1 MGAGCARGE
10 KTLLVPKKATEATA
24 EIERLTGLSAGQFR
38 QVMVLLQGR
47 FRELLLADSSQ
58 REDIFRQLFQTRIY
72 TRLEQRLKDRAND
85 VSAQLHRLDEQAR
98 GLLSGVEADD
108 RESLVTRIER
118 LKREVERLQEM
129 QVKAEEGLTRSRQQ
143 VFEARN
149 LQQQFKALETAR
161 KKLRDLQDQQQQ
173 LETDRQRWRLAE
185 QALVLQPVYER
196 LRRARQSEQAAQ
208 KAVEEALQEVSEL
221 QERLEK
227 TAQLHGQMKS
237 REPELEQLKQQQQQ
251 LKGYVGRAAQLR
263 LALEARDAAQQA
275 HEKCRES
282 EERQQETV
290 KERRRELDSLE
301 KQYESNATLLQQL
314 PDRQRELDALKQQQE
329 KQSELDGLQNRL
341 VQEQESL
348 VIAVESKQR
357 ATKALRAAEQKQ
369 LLLEQA
375 WEEGQAA
382 ILARQLE
389 ADSPCPVCGSTA
401 HPHPARAGDV
411 LPDETQRQ
419 QARERVEA
427 ARKLQQEAQSAVVAI
442 QAKLEALTQQQAQM
456 KKDAQALADREPAV
470 LASEIAALTGKVEEL
485 QGLRKNFG
493 KLKQNRSGL
502 RQSLKA
508 AELQQLQQE
517 NSAAAQQLA
526 ACKQDVRNKQAELPA
541 QFADPGVLDKALLD
555 VDAKQRTLQRQ
566 MQDAREAFEQ
576 ARLALGS
583 ATATLETNRQ
593 MLQAKKTEQEQQL
606 AYWQAAL
613 ADSVFASEQAFQQA
627 GMEEAARQQLAEAIR
642 LRDDELLAAR
652 TLVREQTAA
661 LQDKTPPDMSA
672 LEEEYRKLDAEARR
686 VTESLHGS
694 GQQLM
699 QLEKV
704 DKRLQGILVEQD
716 RLHREYALVGK
727 LADVANGRNA
737 ENLSLH
743 RFVLGVLL
751 DDVLISARQGLLHMS
766 KGRYQLLRREDVGD
780 RRSSSGLDLVVE
792 DAFSGKTRL
801 VATLSGGES
810 FMAALAL
817 ALGLSEVVQA
827 YAGGICL
834 DALFIDE
841 GFGSLDP
848 ESLDLAINT
857 LLDLQSGG
865 RMVGIIS
872 HVPELKERIDVRLD
886 IDTGRTGSR
895 VTPVVS

>member
-1 MGAGCARGE
+1 M
-10 KTLLVPKKATEATA
+10 
-24 EIERLTGLSAGQFR
+24 
-38 QVMVLLQGR
+38 
-47 FRELLLADSSQ
+47 
-58 REDIFRQLFQTRIY
+58 
-72 TRLEQRLKDRAND
+72 
-85 VSAQLHRLDEQAR
+85 
-98 GLLSGVEADD
+98 
-108 RESLVTRIER
+108 
-118 LKREVERLQEM
+118 
-129 QVKAEEGLTRSRQQ
+129 
-143 VFEARN
+143 
-149 LQQQFKALETAR
+149 
-161 KKLRDLQDQQQQ
+161 
-173 LETDRQRWRLAE
+173 
-185 QALVLQPVYER
+185 
-196 LRRARQSEQAAQ
+196 
-208 KAVEEALQEVSEL
+208 
-221 QERLEK
+221 
-227 TAQLHGQMKS
+227 
-237 REPELEQLKQQQQQ
+237 
-251 LKGYVGRAAQLR
+251 
-263 LALEARDAAQQA
+263 
-275 HEKCRES
+275 
-282 EERQQETV
+282 
-290 KERRRELDSLE
+290 
-301 KQYESNATLLQQL
+301 
-314 PDRQRELDALKQQQE
+314 KQQQE

>member
-1 MGAGCARGE
+1 M
-10 KTLLVPKKATEATA
+10 TEATA

-314 PDRQRELDALKQQQE
+314 SDRQRELDALKQQQE

-369 LLLEQA
+369 LLLEQD

-508 AELQQLQQE
+508 AELRLQQLQQE

>member
-1 MGAGCARGE
+1 
-10 KTLLVPKKATEATA
+10 
-24 EIERLTGLSAGQFR
+24 
-38 QVMVLLQGR
+38 
-47 FRELLLADSSQ
+47 
-58 REDIFRQLFQTRIY
+58 
-72 TRLEQRLKDRAND
+72 
-85 VSAQLHRLDEQAR
+85 
-98 GLLSGVEADD
+98 
-108 RESLVTRIER
+108 
-118 LKREVERLQEM
+118 
-129 QVKAEEGLTRSRQQ
+129 
-143 VFEARN
+143 
-149 LQQQFKALETAR
+149 
-161 KKLRDLQDQQQQ
+161 
-173 LETDRQRWRLAE
+173 
-185 QALVLQPVYER
+185 
-196 LRRARQSEQAAQ
+196 
-208 KAVEEALQEVSEL
+208 
-221 QERLEK
+221 
-227 TAQLHGQMKS
+227 
-237 REPELEQLKQQQQQ
+237 
-251 LKGYVGRAAQLR
+251 
-263 LALEARDAAQQA
+263 
-275 HEKCRES
+275 
-282 EERQQETV
+282 ETV

>member
-1 MGAGCARGE
+1 M
-10 KTLLVPKKATEATA
+10 TEATA
-24 EIERLTGLSAGQFR
+24 EIERLTGLSAGQFL

>member
-1 MGAGCARGE
+1 
-10 KTLLVPKKATEATA
+10 
-24 EIERLTGLSAGQFR
+24 
-38 QVMVLLQGR
+38 
-47 FRELLLADSSQ
+47 
-58 REDIFRQLFQTRIY
+58 
-72 TRLEQRLKDRAND
+72 
-85 VSAQLHRLDEQAR
+85 
-98 GLLSGVEADD
+98 
-108 RESLVTRIER
+108 
-118 LKREVERLQEM
+118 M

>member
-1 MGAGCARGE
+1 M
-10 KTLLVPKKATEATA
+10 TEATA

>member
-1 MGAGCARGE
+1 
-10 KTLLVPKKATEATA
+10 
-24 EIERLTGLSAGQFR
+24 
-38 QVMVLLQGR
+38 
-47 FRELLLADSSQ
+47 
-58 REDIFRQLFQTRIY
+58 
-72 TRLEQRLKDRAND
+72 
-85 VSAQLHRLDEQAR
+85 
-98 GLLSGVEADD
+98 
-108 RESLVTRIER
+108 
-118 LKREVERLQEM
+118 
-129 QVKAEEGLTRSRQQ
+129 
-143 VFEARN
+143 
-149 LQQQFKALETAR
+149 
-161 KKLRDLQDQQQQ
+161 
-173 LETDRQRWRLAE
+173 
-185 QALVLQPVYER
+185 
-196 LRRARQSEQAAQ
+196 
-208 KAVEEALQEVSEL
+208 
-221 QERLEK
+221 
-227 TAQLHGQMKS
+227 
-237 REPELEQLKQQQQQ
+237 
-251 LKGYVGRAAQLR
+251 
-263 LALEARDAAQQA
+263 
-275 HEKCRES
+275 
-282 EERQQETV
+282 TV

>member
-1 MGAGCARGE
+1 
-10 KTLLVPKKATEATA
+10 A

>member
-38 QVMVLLQGR
+38 QVMVLPQGR

-508 AELQQLQQE
+508 AELRLQQLQQE

-526 ACKQDVRNKQAELPA
+526 ACK
-541 QFADPGVLDKALLD
+541 
-555 VDAKQRTLQRQ
+555 
-566 MQDAREAFEQ
+566 
-576 ARLALGS
+576 
-583 ATATLETNRQ
+583 
-593 MLQAKKTEQEQQL
+593 
-606 AYWQAAL
+606 
-613 ADSVFASEQAFQQA
+613 
-627 GMEEAARQQLAEAIR
+627 
-642 LRDDELLAAR
+642 
-652 TLVREQTAA
+652 
-661 LQDKTPPDMSA
+661 
-672 LEEEYRKLDAEARR
+672 
-686 VTESLHGS
+686 
-694 GQQLM
+694 
-699 QLEKV
+699 
-704 DKRLQGILVEQD
+704 
-716 RLHREYALVGK
+716 
-727 LADVANGRNA
+727 
-737 ENLSLH
+737 
-743 RFVLGVLL
+743 
-751 DDVLISARQGLLHMS
+751 
-766 KGRYQLLRREDVGD
+766 
-780 RRSSSGLDLVVE
+780 
-792 DAFSGKTRL
+792 
-801 VATLSGGES
+801 
-810 FMAALAL
+810 
-817 ALGLSEVVQA
+817 
-827 YAGGICL
+827 
-834 DALFIDE
+834 
-841 GFGSLDP
+841 
-848 ESLDLAINT
+848 
-857 LLDLQSGG
+857 
-865 RMVGIIS
+865 
-872 HVPELKERIDVRLD
+872 
-886 IDTGRTGSR
+886 
-895 VTPVVS
+895 